1 MADRSQRIHNAAG
14 QAIGYVRVFGGEL
27 TVEER
32 QQIAAIFATARS
44 RFHDCLMPGCHR
56 RPPMNK
62 AFCRGCWK
70 QIPEHLQQ
78 RIHAAYQTGQ
88 TAATASEE
96 YLQALQDAITTVQ
109 RRRGDTGHGQPAR

>member
-56 RPPMNK
+56 RLPMNR

-70 QIPEHLQQ
+70 HIPQPLRE
-78 RIHAAYQTGQ
+78 RIHAAYRPGQ

-96 YLQALQDAITTVQ
+96 YLQALQEAITAARARKETS
-109 RRRGDTGHGQPAR
+109 RARPAH